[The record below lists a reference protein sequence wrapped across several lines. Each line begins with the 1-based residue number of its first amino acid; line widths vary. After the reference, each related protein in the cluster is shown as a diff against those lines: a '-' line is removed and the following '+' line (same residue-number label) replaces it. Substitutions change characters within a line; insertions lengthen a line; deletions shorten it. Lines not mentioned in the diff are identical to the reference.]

1 MLSDQQLLELAAL
14 TQGRSRGKVLPPLL
28 EWMPQVS
35 KNLLAPRW
43 LSPIATRVAA
53 TLVEH
58 VEFCFSVPPR
68 HGKTTL
74 TWHAVAWLLL
84 QRPTMRI
91 LFAASEQKRAE
102 REMSRAKALF
112 VRSGGQLG
120 KTNTQEY
127 WETSAGG
134 YVRSA
139 GLNGPIVGDGFHVV
153 FVDDPHRGRA
163 EAESKTT
170 REAVV
175 TRFTDDVYTRREPA
189 IGDFKGT
196 SFIVV
201 HTRWHID
208 DLIGNLTRSGE
219 WAIPFEYINLPYED
233 GVGRVLAPE
242 IWPPET
248 MVNYRRNRRNWESV
262 FLGRPTPA
270 GGSVFEG
277 THLYEPSKMPTG
289 LRYAIGLD
297 LAYSAK
303 KSADFSV
310 AVVAAKGSDG
320 RVYVVDVVREQSRPR
335 EFAQRLKRLEQRYP
349 GAPMRWYTGGQEEAA
364 ADLLRELGVAR
375 LMTLSAT
382 VEKRVRA
389 LPVSDA
395 WNEGRVLIPGSDGA
409 QDPPEWTGDFANE
422 VLAFTGQGDAHDDQ
436 VDALAAAF
444 DALEHGGMALVP
456 SRPHTPAAQRPTYRN
471 RHNVW

>member
-14 TQGRSRGKVLPPLL
+14 AASRKGGGSTLPPLL
-28 EWMPQVS
+28 DWMPQVS
-35 KNLLAPRW
+35 RNLLSPRW
-43 LSPIATRVAA
+43 LAPIAARVSA
-53 TLVEH
+53 TLDEH

-112 VRSGGQLG
+112 VRAGGQLG
-120 KTNTQEY
+120 KVNTQEY
-127 WETSAGG
+127 WETAAGG

-170 REAVV
+170 REGVV

-189 IGDFKGT
+189 IGGFKGT

-219 WAIPFEYINLPYED
+219 WAVPFEYINLPYED
-233 GVGRVLAPE
+233 ATGRVLAPE

-248 MVNYRRNRRNWESV
+248 MANYRRNRRNWESV

-277 THLYEPSKMPTG
+277 TYLYDAARLPVGM
-289 LRYAIGLD
+289 RYAIGID

-310 AVVAAKGSDG
+310 AVVLARGSDG
-320 RVYVVDVVREQSRPR
+320 RMYVVDVVRDQCRPR
-335 EFAQRLKRLEQRYP
+335 DFAAKLKKLEARYP
-349 GAPMRWYTGGQEEAA
+349 GAPMRWYTGGQEEGVAE
-364 ADLLRELGVAR
+364 LLRELGVSR
-375 LMTLSAT
+375 LVTLAAT
-382 VEKRVRA
+382 TEKKVRA
-389 LPVSDA
+389 LSVSDA
-395 WNEGRVLIPGSDGA
+395 WNEGRVLLPKPEDGEEPPDWLSDFT
-409 QDPPEWTGDFANE
+409 DE

-444 DALEHGGMALVP
+444 DALEQGGLALVP
-456 SRPHTPAAQRPTYRN
+456 PRPGAYRTPPTRN
-471 RHNVW
+471 RHTVW